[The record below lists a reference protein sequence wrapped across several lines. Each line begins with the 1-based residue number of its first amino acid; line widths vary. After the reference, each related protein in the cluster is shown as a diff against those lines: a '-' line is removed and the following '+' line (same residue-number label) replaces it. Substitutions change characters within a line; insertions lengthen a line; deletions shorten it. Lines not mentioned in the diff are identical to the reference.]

1 MIFGRNRNVRHE
13 QITLPEELMED
24 RDRIAAGL
32 MPAADDTTGPFDA
45 ADRPEAKGYID
56 LGSLRIRARQ
66 GMKLRLDLE
75 DKTQRVIAVTVS
87 AGKSAVQL
95 QAFAAPRRDGLWDS
109 LRAEILDALG
119 TTPGAVADEREG
131 RFGTEVMSRVPASM
145 PDGSPGWN
153 VARFIGVDGPRW
165 FVRGVIQG
173 EAALHPEDAEEIEGV
188 FADLVVVR
196 GDEPVPPRE
205 LLPLRPPAN
214 AQPVRRRRP
223 AGEAAAA
230 PDEGVRPAQEQG
242 VQPAPDLP
250 ERGPE
255 ITEVR

>member
-32 MPAADDTTGPFDA
+32 MPAGDDTTGPFDV

-56 LGSLRIRARQ
+56 LGSLRVKARQ

-75 DKTQRVIAVTVS
+75 DKTQRVVAVTVS

-95 QAFAAPRRDGLWDS
+95 QAFAAPRRAGLWDD

-165 FVRGVIQG
+165 FVRGVVQG
-173 EAALHPEDAEEIEGV
+173 EAALHPEDAEEIEDV

-223 AGEAAAA
+223 AEEPGAAAGGDA
-230 PDEGVRPAQEQG
+230 ADQG
-242 VQPAPDLP
+242 PDLP

>member
-13 QITLPEELMED
+13 QVTLPEELMED
-24 RDRIAAGL
+24 RDLIAAGL
-32 MPAADDTTGPFDA
+32 MAAGDDTSGPFDV
-45 ADRPEAKGYID
+45 ADHPDTKGYID
-56 LGSLRIRARQ
+56 LGALRVKARQ

-87 AGKSAVQL
+87 SGRSAVQL
-95 QAFAAPRRDGLWDS
+95 QAFAAPRRSGLWDD

-119 TTPGAVADEREG
+119 TTPGAVADERRG

-173 EAALHPEDAEEIEGV
+173 EAALHPEDAEEVEDM

-196 GDEPVPPRE
+196 GDEPLPPRE

-214 AQPVRRRRP
+214 ARPVRRRRP
-223 AGEAAAA
+223 AEADVTGDRGDG
-230 PDEGVRPAQEQG
+230 PQQ
-242 VQPAPDLP
+242 APDLP

>member
-13 QITLPEELMED
+13 QVTLPEELMED

-32 MPAADDTTGPFDA
+32 MPAGDDTTGPFDV
-45 ADRPEAKGYID
+45 ADRPDAKGYID
-56 LGSLRIRARQ
+56 LGSLRIKARQ

-75 DKTQRVIAVTVS
+75 DKTQRVIAVTVT
-87 AGKSAVQL
+87 AGTSAVQL
-95 QAFAAPRRDGLWDS
+95 QAFAAPRRTGLWDD

-119 TTPGAVADEREG
+119 TTPGAVADERQG

-196 GDEPVPPRE
+196 GEEPVPPRE
-205 LLPLRPPAN
+205 LLPLRPPVN
-214 AQPVRRRRP
+214 ARPVRRRRP
-223 AGEAAAA
+223 GGESADVTGERA
-230 PDEGVRPAQEQG
+230 PAE
-242 VQPAPDLP
+242 APQLP

>member
-32 MPAADDTTGPFDA
+32 MPAGDDTTGPFDV
-45 ADRPEAKGYID
+45 ADRPDAQGYID
-56 LGSLRIRARQ
+56 LGSLRVRATQ

-87 AGKSAVQL
+87 TGSSAVQL
-95 QAFAAPRRDGLWDS
+95 QAFAAPRRDGLWDD

-173 EAALHPEDAEEIEGV
+173 EAALHPEDAEEIEDV

-205 LLPLRPPAN
+205 MLPLRPPAN

-223 AGEAAAA
+223 VEESAAETADSAEAKAGE
-230 PDEGVRPAQEQG
+230 G
-242 VQPAPDLP
+242 PDLP